1 MNAENKDKVAQIKA
15 IVDTLSDLRAIKEI
29 ENYMYNSRHKISC
42 NALNERKNAQA
53 SELLENS

>member
-1 MNAENKDKVAQIKA
+1 MNAENKEKVEQIKA

-42 NALNERKNAQA
+42 NALNARKNAPA
-53 SELLENS
+53 EILENS

>member
-1 MNAENKDKVAQIKA
+1 MNAENKEKVAQIKA

>member
-1 MNAENKDKVAQIKA
+1 MNAENKEKVAQIKA

-29 ENYMYNSRHKISC
+29 ENYMYNSRHKINC
-42 NALNERKNAQA
+42 NALNASKNAQA